1 MNNIVY
7 PDLLYIGEDG
17 VIFLPPLFYKTI
29 YLKIEDI
36 FLHPLNADRSGIH
49 FTLLGCK
56 LKMMG

>member
-1 MNNIVY
+1 MPSIHYVICMY
-7 PDLLYIGEDG
+7 VGEDG
-17 VIFLPPLFYKTI
+17 VIWPLFCKTI

-36 FLHPLNADRSGIH
+36 FLNPLTSGRSVIH